1 MRSGKISEAIL
12 KRSVL
17 KELRAANDNVVL
29 GPGIGNDAAIVK
41 SSGEMVT
48 ATTTVTLGDGFWG
61 RIGIYRVMNDIAS
74 VGGRMNS
81 VMMNITMPEKFDEK
95 VLKDIIRQSERIC
108 CQNNLQITGGHTEIS
123 SAVVRPVVS
132 YTGIGSRIHNVP
144 RKVEP
149 GQKIVLTKWIG
160 MEGAYLAYQFK
171 REELRA
177 RFNNQLLDFVLNTG
191 QWLACQEE
199 AEIAGA
205 NGVCYMHNLSNG
217 GLFNGLWEL
226 AAFGGVGIK
235 VDYKKIPVRQE
246 IIEISEYFDINPY
259 QMMSGGSML
268 MTIAPESDI
277 VNILRE
283 NEIPAV
289 VIGEVTDNNDKIL
302 VNEDEVRY
310 MDVSKR
316 DELWKVLNN

>member
-17 KELRAANDNVVL
+17 KELRASNDNVIL
-29 GPGIGNDAAIVK
+29 GPGIGNDAAVFK
-41 SSGEMVT
+41 GSGNMVS
-48 ATTTVTLGDGFWG
+48 ATTTVTLGELFWG
-61 RIGIYRVMNDIAS
+61 RIGIYHVMNDIAS
-74 VGGRMNS
+74 VGGRMDG
-81 VMMNITMPEKFDEK
+81 VMINITMPEKFDERI
-95 VLKDIIRQSERIC
+95 LKDIIRQTERIC
-108 CQNNLQITGGHTEIS
+108 CRNGIQIAGGHTEIS
-123 SAVVRPVVS
+123 NAVVRPVVS
-132 YTGIGSRIHNVP
+132 YTGFGQCIHNVP
-144 RKVEP
+144 RVVKP
-149 GQKIVLTKWIG
+149 GQQIVLTKWIG
-160 MEGAYLAYQFK
+160 MEGSYLAYQYK
-171 REELRA
+171 REELRE

-191 QWLACQEE
+191 EWLSCQEE
-199 AEIAGA
+199 AEIAAA

-217 GLFNGLWEL
+217 GLFNALWEL
-226 AAFGGVGIK
+226 AAFGSVGIK

-246 IIEISEYFDINPY
+246 VIEISEYFDINPY

-268 MTIAPESDI
+268 MTIWPESDI

-283 NEIPAV
+283 NEIPAI